1 MTDAVTL
8 ELDLQHS
15 PARVWRALID
25 PVLLSQWLLPIAS
38 LEAAPGQRFKFQAPP
53 QPGWDGAVDCQ
64 MLEVEVERKIRWSW
78 VVGDLDTVVTFT
90 LSPTGTGTRLAMVHD
105 GFLPHQKKNL
115 GGARY
120 GWNMMTEKLVALLA
134 AQ

>member
-1 MTDAVTL
+1 MTDAVHL
-8 ELDLQHS
+8 ELDLAHS

-25 PVLLSQWLLPIAS
+25 PVLLTQWLLPIAE
-38 LEAAPGQRFKFQAPP
+38 LEASPGRRFKFQAPP

-64 MLEVEVERKIRWSW
+64 MLEVEVERRVRWTW
-78 VVGDLDTVVTFT
+78 VVGELDTVVTFT
-90 LSPTGTGTRLAMVHD
+90 LTPTATGTHLSMVHD
-105 GFLPHQKKNL
+105 GFQPHQKKNL

-120 GWNMMTEKLVALLA
+120 GWNMMSERLVALLA